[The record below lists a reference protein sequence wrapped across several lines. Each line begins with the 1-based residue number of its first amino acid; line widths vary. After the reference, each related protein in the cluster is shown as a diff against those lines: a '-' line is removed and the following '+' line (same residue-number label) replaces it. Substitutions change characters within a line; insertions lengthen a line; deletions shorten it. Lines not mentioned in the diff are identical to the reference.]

1 MARIISDFAVISRA
15 EFLLPNLGSIIMG
28 LSWGVSSVPNML
40 NIVILILVSFAV
52 INLSSAIGAQANTI
66 FDHSL
71 DINDRRKNNIVT
83 ASRRFGQSRLKTIM
97 IIEAM
102 IAFSLV
108 FLLVLNKGKAI
119 LLLMWTIGITLGC
132 FYSAPPLRIKSRSWL
147 APITLIL
154 VLAVLPVLF
163 EYFIFADELTPLFLV
178 SLLGL
183 GLTVYGVIIPTEI
196 RDYFGDKAMK
206 IETMTVR
213 IGLVKASMLSM
224 ILLALGSALIGVAF
238 VLEFISGV
246 HPMLAISVLT
256 LAAADY
262 IALTKFRRLYSLSK
276 KFKSFT
282 DDSTVVDEITD
293 LSARNPQWV
302 MLITQTYSLLSILL
316 LASRLIK

>member
-1 MARIISDFAVISRA
+1 MKDR
-15 EFLLPNLGSIIMG
+15 LG
-28 LSWGVSSVPNML
+28 
-40 NIVILILVSFAV
+40 LI
-52 INLSSAIGAQANTI
+52 
-66 FDHSL
+66 
-71 DINDRRKNNIVT
+71 
-83 ASRRFGQSRLKTIM
+83 
-97 IIEAM
+97 
-102 IAFSLV
+102 
-108 FLLVLNKGKAI
+108 
-119 LLLMWTIGITLGC
+119 IGISLGWI
-132 FYSAPPLRIKSRSWL
+132 YSAPPIRLKARSWL
-147 APITLIL
+147 APVSLIL
-154 VLAVLPVLF
+154 VLGIFPVLF
-163 EYFIFADELTPLFLV
+163 AYFTFTTTFQPFFL
-178 SLLGL
+178 LALIGL
-183 GLTVYGVIIPTEI
+183 AMTISGVIIPTEI

-206 IETMTVR
+206 IETMTVT

-293 LSARNPQWV
+293 LSARNPQWI